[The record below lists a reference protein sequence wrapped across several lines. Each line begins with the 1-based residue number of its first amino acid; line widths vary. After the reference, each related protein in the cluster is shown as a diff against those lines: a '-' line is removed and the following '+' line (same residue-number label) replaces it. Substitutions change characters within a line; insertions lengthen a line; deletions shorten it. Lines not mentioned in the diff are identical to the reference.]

1 MRKNEGREKDGM
13 ADEHDQA
20 RAAAA
25 ADEPAEDRLEAGMD
39 DAAVDDAAV
48 DDAAVDDAAVD
59 DAVEVEILE
68 VLDPDDDDRP
78 LAAARGEDEEV
89 AILRREIA
97 DLRDRS
103 VRTLADFDNYR
114 KRSDRERRDAVRY
127 AAAAPLGDLLEVVDN
142 LERALAAGGAADD
155 LKLGVEMTLRQLE
168 DVLRRHGVASVPASG
183 ERFDPAHHEA
193 VSRLEDPDVEA
204 PTVVEE
210 LQRGYRLHDRLLR
223 PARVVVAVPP
233 DEV

>member
-1 MRKNEGREKDGM
+1 M
-13 ADEHDQA
+13 ADEHDQP
-20 RAAAA
+20 RAAAT
-25 ADEPAEDRLEAGMD
+25 ADEPAEERRDAAAD
-39 DAAVDDAAV
+39 DAGIDGAGGDDG
-48 DDAAVDDAAVD
+48 
-59 DAVEVEILE
+59 EVEILE

-89 AILRREIA
+89 ATLRREIA

-114 KRSDRERRDAVRY
+114 KRSERERRDAVRY

-142 LERALAAGGAADD
+142 LGRALAAGGTADD

-168 DVLRRHGVASVPASG
+168 DVLRRHGVESVPASG

-193 VSRLEDPDVEA
+193 VSRLVDPDVEA

>member
-1 MRKNEGREKDGM
+1 M

-25 ADEPAEDRLEAGMD
+25 ADEPAEDRLDAGMDGD
-39 DAAVDDAAV
+39 DAAVDD
-48 DDAAVDDAAVD
+48 DG
-59 DAVEVEILE
+59 EVEILE

>member
-39 DAAVDDAAV
+39 GDDAAV
-48 DDAAVDDAAVD
+48 EDDG
-59 DAVEVEILE
+59 EVEILE
-68 VLDPDDDDRP
+68 ILDPDDDDRP

-114 KRSDRERRDAVRY
+114 KRSERERRDAVRY

-168 DVLRRHGVASVPASG
+168 EVLRRHGVESVPASG
-183 ERFDPAHHEA
+183 VRFDPAHHEA

>member
-1 MRKNEGREKDGM
+1 M
-13 ADEHDQA
+13 ADEHDQP
-20 RAAAA
+20 RAAAT
-25 ADEPAEDRLEAGMD
+25 ADEPAEERR
-39 DAAVDDAAV
+39 DAAVDDAGLDYAGG
-48 DDAAVDDAAVD
+48 DDD
-59 DAVEVEILE
+59 EVEILE
-68 VLDPDDDDRP
+68 VLDPDDDRP
-78 LAAARGEDEEV
+78 LAAAGGGDEEV
-89 AILRREIA
+89 STLRREIA

-114 KRSDRERRDAVRY
+114 KRSERERRDAVRY

-142 LERALAAGGAADD
+142 LGRALAAGGTADD

-168 DVLRRHGVASVPASG
+168 DVLRRHGVESVPASG
-183 ERFDPAHHEA
+183 ELFDPAHHEA

>member
-1 MRKNEGREKDGM
+1 M
-13 ADEHDQA
+13 ADEHDQP
-20 RAAAA
+20 RAAAT
-25 ADEPAEDRLEAGMD
+25 ADEPAEDRR

-48 DDAAVDDAAVD
+48 DDTDAAVDDAAVD
-59 DAVEVEILE
+59 ETVEILE

-78 LAAARGEDEEV
+78 LAAAGGEDEEV
-89 AILRREIA
+89 ATLRREIA

-114 KRSDRERRDAVRY
+114 KRSERERRDAVRY

-142 LERALAAGGAADD
+142 LGRALAAGGTADD

-168 DVLRRHGVASVPASG
+168 DVLRRHGVESVPASG

-233 DEV
+233 DEA

>member
-39 DAAVDDAAV
+39 GDDAAV
-48 DDAAVDDAAVD
+48 EDDG
-59 DAVEVEILE
+59 EVEILE
-68 VLDPDDDDRP
+68 ILDPDDDDRP

-168 DVLRRHGVASVPASG
+168 EVLRRHGVESVPASG
-183 ERFDPAHHEA
+183 VRFDPAHHEA